1 VAIFVLNSILKE
13 LQWQIRIETD
23 LTVDQS
29 EVLANVRAVS
39 HAQIPA
45 VVLVGEL
52 ELLAVKTAMPNPPA
66 RPGRNGLPTTPIR
79 ITPSQR
85 LHRFRMKS
93 TLPSYRCRFVFS

>member
-1 VAIFVLNSILKE
+1 LKE

-45 VVLVGEL
+45 VVLVGVL
-52 ELLAVKTAMPNPPA
+52 EHLVVKIATRNLLD
-66 RPGRNGLPTTPIR
+66 RLGRNEWLTTPIR
-79 ITPSQR
+79 IIRSPR
-85 LHRFRMKS
+85 RRRFQMKL
-93 TLPSYRCRFVFS
+93 TLASYR

>member
-1 VAIFVLNSILKE
+1 VAIFVLTSILKE

-45 VVLVGEL
+45 VVLVGVL
-52 ELLAVKTAMPNPPA
+52 ERRGVKIAMQSRLVLL
-66 RPGRNGLPTTPIR
+66 GRSGLLTTPIR
-79 ITPSQR
+79 TTRSLR
-85 LHRFRMKS
+85 LRRFRMKS
-93 TLPSYRCRFVFS
+93 TLVSCH